1 MPARGLVAAGAAVV
15 LVGSSAITAMPPVA
29 GAALVF
35 TATSGASALRV
46 SESVAGSPGAETLID
61 GGGPIAQTVLASGG
75 AGTSFASFPY
85 PGETAVA
92 FPGQLAGL
100 APQLPRLPDYPFYVR
115 ADQTDPEP
123 ALVEIPGGKLAA
135 TASPS
140 EARSTAAVAAAAT
153 PDGTAGV
160 GQLEASARSA
170 VSDESVTATATA
182 RTSGIAI
189 GPLRI
194 ASLVST
200 ATAAVDPAGALT
212 RTSSVRIEGMTLDG
226 QGLAIENGEVVL
238 AGAKAPLPDTGPV
251 KEALAQAGLDIE
263 YLAREETPTGIVGEG
278 FAVRRTHDTPNGPVT
293 VRFAFGQAAASIAGT
308 IAPDLGLPVGGDLET
323 PAASETTLLPE
334 PSPAPSVLPST
345 EAAPALASSALGGSG
360 SVGGGLAGPDT
371 GGTGLAGDTPAVGD
385 VVPGASETPA
395 GLELSAPPAVPA
407 RVFFDTT
414 GSYLAILVAAA
425 AALCLALL
433 VSVMGVRIRWKR

>member
-1 MPARGLVAAGAAVV
+1 MPTRGLVAAGAAVV
-15 LVGSSAITAMPPVA
+15 LVASSAITVMPPVA
-29 GAALVF
+29 GATLVF
-35 TATSGASALRV
+35 TATSGASVLRV
-46 SESVAGSPGAETLID
+46 SESVAGSPGGETLID
-61 GGGPIAQTVLASGG
+61 GGGPTAQTVLASGG

-123 ALVEIPGGKLAA
+123 APVEIPGGKLAA

-140 EARSTAAVAAAAT
+140 EARSTAAVAAAGT
-153 PDGTAGV
+153 PDGTASV

-170 VSDESVTATATA
+170 ASDESVTATAIA

-194 ASLVST
+194 ATLVST
-200 ATAAVDPAGALT
+200 ATAVVDAAGALT
-212 RTSSVRIEGMTLDG
+212 RTSSLRIEGMTLDG

-238 AGAKAPLPDTGPV
+238 AGAKAPLPDTSPV
-251 KEALAQAGLDIE
+251 KEALAQAGLEIE

-278 FAVRRTHDTPNGPVT
+278 FAVGRTHDTPNGPAT

-323 PAASETTLLPE
+323 PAASETTL
-334 PSPAPSVLPST
+334 PST
-345 EAAPALASSALGGSG
+345 EAAPALASSALGGFG
-360 SVGGGLAGPDT
+360 SVGGGTLAGPDT
-371 GGTGLAGDTPAVGD
+371 VGTGLAGDTTPAVGD

-395 GLELSAPPAVPA
+395 GLEMSAPPAVPA

-433 VSVMGVRIRWKR
+433 VSVMGVRIRWRR